1 MKAVVAAF
9 NQEKALV
16 GAFSVITNLRVDFC
30 FKLYDQDPIL
40 IDHSDSEEEAFKEI
54 TEQDHD
60 DDDHADSDVTEEETE
75 TEQQQQ
81 AEAEASFNEIEDT
94 VSQQLQIKPTLL
106 PTFLEEIEEISK
118 KTEKASRSL
127 TPKDVFRK
135 RVKSKELTNLVKT
148 IEYKPSDI
156 LKKTTP
162 PPEQSSSLLSRWLG
176 SVSPCPS
183 YSSLGYCSSAS
194 SPALPPALATLLLEQ
209 CGPVMAAFQAQ
220 VL

>member
-1 MKAVVAAF
+1 M
-9 NQEKALV
+9 
-16 GAFSVITNLRVDFC
+16 ITNLRVDLC
-30 FKLYDQDPIL
+30 FKLYNQDPIL

-156 LKKTTP
+156 LKKPTP
-162 PPEQSSSLLSRWLG
+162 APQQSSPLLSRWLD
-176 SVSPCPS
+176 SVSVCPS
-183 YSSLGYCSSAS
+183 YSSLGYCSSS
-194 SPALPPALATLLLEQ
+194 SPALPPALATHLLEH

-220 VL
+220 VLLR